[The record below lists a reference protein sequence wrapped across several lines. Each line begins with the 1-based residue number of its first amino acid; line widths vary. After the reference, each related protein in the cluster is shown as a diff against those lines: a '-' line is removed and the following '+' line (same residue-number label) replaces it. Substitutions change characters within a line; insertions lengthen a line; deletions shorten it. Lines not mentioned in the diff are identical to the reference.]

1 MHFYPNERIALFI
14 DGANLYATSRAL
26 DFDIDYR
33 SLLGVFAKQGILVR
47 AFYYTALLEEP
58 DYSPIRPLVDWLD
71 YNGFTVVT
79 KPAKEFMDLQGRRK
93 TKGNMDV
100 EMTVNMMELAGHV
113 DHMVLISG
121 DGDFQSVV
129 AAVQRRGVRVTAIST
144 IKTQPSMIAD
154 ELRRQVDMF
163 IDITQLQDRIAR
175 PRKAESKAD

>member
-1 MHFYPNERIALFI
+1 M
-14 DGANLYATSRAL
+14 
-26 DFDIDYR
+26 
-33 SLLGVFAKQGILVR
+33 
-47 AFYYTALLEEP
+47 
-58 DYSPIRPLVDWLD
+58 DWLD

-79 KPAKEFMDLQGRRK
+79 KPAKEFTDLQGRRK

-175 PRKAESKAD
+175 PRKTESKAD